1 VADHV
6 ERYLELGLRLG
17 RHADDL
23 VDSYYGPPELAS
35 RVESEELHEPAAL
48 AEDAAALAS
57 ELEHDRWLAGQVR
70 ALEVNARK
78 LAGEPLDYADEGR
91 LVYGIEPRWHDEEPF
106 RQAAAQ
112 LDEALPGSGELR
124 ERYARWFEETAIP
137 AELVEQAILDA
148 AAELR
153 RLTREQ
159 VGLPEGEEFELELVT
174 GKRWLGYARYLGGL
188 CTEILVNV
196 DLPLPA
202 ADLVM
207 LTSHEIYGGHHTHRV
222 WQEIELVRGQ
232 KQLERTLDLLWSPE
246 AVISEGIATTGPEL
260 LVGDGQE
267 LAAEVLARL
276 GFAYDA
282 EVGSRVVE
290 ARELLLPI
298 SANVA
303 MLLNDR
309 GASPEDAREYSATW
323 SLQPDDRV
331 AKQVDSQLR
340 SPSPPYQ
347 HTYWQGHELVSAHVG
362 GDPARFRELL
372 TARVLP
378 SELARSA

>member
-1 VADHV
+1 VADLV

-17 RHADDL
+17 RHAEDL
-23 VDSYYGPPELAS
+23 VDSYYGPGELAS
-35 RVESEELHEPAAL
+35 RVEAEELRLPDAL
-48 AEDAAALAS
+48 AEDAAALAA

-70 ALEVNARK
+70 SLEASARK
-78 LAGEPLDYADEGR
+78 LAGEPLDYGEEGR

-137 AELVEQAILDA
+137 AELVEQAVLDA

-159 VGLPEGEEFELELVT
+159 VGLPDGEEFELELVT
-174 GKRWLGYARYLGGL
+174 GERWLGYAHYLGGL
-188 CTEILVNV
+188 RTGIRVNV

-202 ADLVM
+202 ADLVP

-222 WQEIELVRGQ
+222 WQEVELVRGQ
-232 KQLERTLDLLWSPE
+232 GQLERTLDLLWSPE
-246 AVISEGIATTGPEL
+246 AVISEWIAMTGPEL
-260 LVGDGQE
+260 LTGDGQE
-267 LAAEVLARL
+267 LAAAVLGRL

-282 EVGSRVVE
+282 EVGSRVVG
-290 ARELLLPI
+290 ARRSLLPI

-303 MLLNDR
+303 MLLHDR
-309 GASPEDAREYSATW
+309 GASPEEAREYSAAW
-323 SLQPDDRV
+323 SLQPDERV
-331 AKQVDSQLR
+331 TKQVASQLR
-340 SPSPPYQ
+340 SSSPPYQ
-347 HTYWQGHELVSAHVG
+347 HTYWQGQELVAGHVG

-378 SELARSA
+378 SDLAI

>member
-1 VADHV
+1 VADPV

-17 RHADDL
+17 RHAEDL
-23 VDSYYGPPELAS
+23 VDSYYGPAELAS
-35 RVESEELHEPAAL
+35 RVESEEPREPAAL
-48 AEDAAALAS
+48 AEDAAALAA
-57 ELEHDRWLAGQVR
+57 ELEHDPWLAAQVR
-70 ALEVNARK
+70 ALEASARK
-78 LAGEPLDYADEGR
+78 LAGDPLGYADEGR

-112 LDEALPGSGELR
+112 LDEALPGNGDLR
-124 ERYARWFEETAIP
+124 DRYARWFEETAIP
-137 AELVEQAILDA
+137 AELVEQAVLDA

-159 VGLPEGEEFELELVT
+159 VGLPDGEEFELELVT
-174 GKRWLGYARYLGGL
+174 GKRWLGYARYQGGL
-188 CTEILVNV
+188 RTEIMVNV

-222 WQEIELVRGQ
+222 WQEVELVRGRG
-232 KQLERTLDLLWSPE
+232 QLERTLDLLWSPE
-246 AVISEGIATTGPEL
+246 AVISEGIAMTGPEL
-260 LVGDGQE
+260 VAGDGQE
-267 LAAEVLARL
+267 LAAEVLGRL

-282 EVGSRVVE
+282 EVGSRVVK
-290 ARELLLPI
+290 ARESLLPI
-298 SANVA
+298 AANVA

-309 GASPEDAREYSATW
+309 GASAEDARAYSSTW

-340 SPSPPYQ
+340 SSSPPYQ